1 MADDTNTAEREALG
15 FFLEKRGDVW
25 VVQFKEGGCRPATIP
40 EKALWDAYQAGRAS
54 IAARAVTTDY
64 RGWGY
69 AKLPEPVAYSL
80 GLAKYAHSSN
90 IIAANEF
97 TPDAEHA
104 DEWESLVTMDQARD
118 FADRTHQ
125 FRECRGDESLAAS
138 AGSEPVGEVESSLR
152 FTGGFHVRLYR
163 GATMPEPGAKL
174 YTHPS
179 PPEGMA
185 GMVPVAEV
193 VECETMGQQT
203 LREIDG
209 RWRWLSI
216 GERLYA
222 HADTGFA
229 APPIPA
235 SEAKEL

>member
-1 MADDTNTAEREALG
+1 MTDRTHPDSGRITGGIVEMLQARIAELEAQLASSGFTAADMATAAAQG
-15 FFLEKRGDVW
+15 FRDGVASLS
-25 VVQFKEGGCRPATIP
+25 AN
-40 EKALWDAYQAGRAS
+40 AGA
-54 IAARAVTTDY
+54 TDY

-138 AGSEPVGEVESSLR
+138 AGEPVSR
-152 FTGGFHVRLYR
+152 AKAFH
-163 GATMPEPGAKL
+163 
-174 YTHPS
+174 S
-179 PPEGMA
+179 
-185 GMVPVAEV
+185 
-193 VECETMGQQT
+193 
-203 LREIDG
+203 
-209 RWRWLSI
+209 
-216 GERLYA
+216 
-222 HADTGFA
+222 
-229 APPIPA
+229 
-235 SEAKEL
+235 